1 MKLIDKIKNLNKKKV
16 IGITT
21 SVFAAFIFTF
31 AVYNLN
37 NPTYFNRLF
46 ANVLNNGVPANS
58 NFEDNTFYSCVVDAY
73 NNANGASKA
82 YTDSLTDE
90 ELASITSL
98 ECGGWR
104 YSDSDKITSA
114 KGVEKLTGLI
124 ILHLYEN
131 KLTSIDVSN
140 NTALTS
146 LDLNFNQLTSIDV
159 SNNTSLTNLDLAGNQ
174 LTSIDLNKNTKLESL
189 NLNSNQLTS
198 IDVSNN
204 TSLTNLG
211 LSYNQL
217 TGIDLSKNTVL
228 KILDLGRNQLTN
240 IDLSN
245 NTALTELVLSE
256 NQLTSIDVSNNTS
269 LTNLGLAGN
278 QLTSIDLNKNTK
290 LESLNLNS
298 NQLTSIDVSNNTSL
312 TNLDLGNNQLTN
324 IDLSNNTS
332 LTRLFL
338 GNNSFENISTMTVG
352 ETYVIKDNIKVPSD
366 KKVTY
371 SIEDTSIAKLENG
384 VITAMQSGTTR
395 LVIDTGYTR
404 EYEDMKIYIDFVVQS
419 AELSSN
425 IYNINNDLKYIY
437 TRNDTDIN
445 TIVSN
450 ISTNIGEIQIENNIL
465 KVTNNG
471 KTLLTYNIIN
481 YVINDYTVNGN
492 VITGIIDNFN
502 KENINVTNGT
512 YEINDNLL
520 YIKDQNNNILETF
533 NLEITKTSLS
543 SEVYIINNDLKYIY
557 TKNIT
562 DINTIL
568 SNISTNIGEIQIDD
582 DNTLKVKYNDKI
594 ISEYKIISY
603 SVTDYD
609 TDGEYIYPIINKF
622 DYNNISVINGSYE
635 VDNNQNVINIKYE
648 DNIIDTVK
656 LVILTSSKYDLT
668 KWRKDTYPYTTNHY
682 ILLSKPTDEY
692 RGGSEISVTNA
703 SLWAG
708 SLYDDMYVDADGKSL
723 FSFSQLKMSIN
734 NGSFGE
740 DYVYT
745 KNETNLDN
753 IKANIT
759 RNYGTIDIEDNML
772 KVLYNN
778 EVLLEYKIVNFK
790 IKNAVISGNTINAIK
805 DKFSINDIEVNN
817 GMYKLN
823 DDNTLNI
830 KYNDQVIDT
839 LNIEIITPSL
849 HFIDSTNNYIIND
862 KEKYIY
868 TRNSFR
874 VKYMIENL
882 VANIGNVVIEDNK
895 AKIVYDGETLLE
907 YKFVRYNIKNYTL
920 TKYNDNYYLNI
931 GNNVLDESYISVTN
945 GDYEISDNNLV
956 IKYNNK
962 TIDTIPIISYQ
973 LDYDIINSYG
983 NKYIYLKDK
992 EFDSSKI
999 TVNNCEY
1006 KIEYNQLTIYSPTTI
1021 LETINLASINL
1032 NGAELKGSSVYLGG
1046 MGNLYINGT
1055 NCDVNDLGNYIYQIS
1070 IGENIV
1076 DTISGIKIEA
1086 SDWSIIERIDNYGY
1100 IYLGAR
1106 GIGELAD
1113 FNIINGYSEETENE
1127 LIIYESENKEYELK
1141 RLNILRISSD
1151 KYDLKSSYSKD
1162 NNAYYIYTKDKKI
1175 DASSI
1180 KASDGIII
1188 DDQVSYIAIRDSISG
1203 MDLESIQPV
1212 YVDVNKYSEY
1222 KLVDDCIYLGLINKN
1237 NYPSINVNN
1246 GEARKNGNQF
1256 DIYSVAGQKLDSLD
1270 IIALETDYLSDDV
1283 KDESESRSRYR
1294 YEFVSSSLYLGVD
1307 TFNPA
1312 YITGKINSTYE
1323 YSTDTGLLKIKHND
1337 KLIEEIKVVNIYL
1350 PDKYKFIW
1358 DNLYLKDSEFKES
1371 MVKSITNVKNID
1383 KDKISVM
1390 NGKLIFVREE
1400 EEDDD
1405 GNTYFEEWL
1414 DVYTIDYDSSR
1425 YEDEDYRD
1433 SKYIKGEIA
1442 LASILSKKY
1451 DMSDNY
1457 IYLGTEDFNSDL
1469 EFKNFGKTYNTN
1481 KLLETNALKIDKNK
1495 IELWFTDEECDSKYV
1510 DGKYVETCSY
1520 EPVEKVDSW
1529 DLVKVL
1535 SDDFDLSTSSIDLNF
1550 DGIFSLDSVG
1560 ITSGSISLEG
1570 DILVI
1575 KYKDKVVKEIKVNDA
1590 KKNTTT
1596 TKKVEDIEN
1605 TTQNS
1610 SYTTTTKKRNIF
1622 SRLFGNKK
1630 TKKVTSRKNIF
1641 IRTTKNKSST
1651 TKVIT
1656 NKNNIST
1663 TNKES
1668 GKTIRLNV
1676 KILVILLVSFN
1687 IIFVSALYLFKKDK
1701 FKEKGEK

>member
-1 MKLIDKIKNLNKKKV
+1 MDISKN
-16 IGITT
+16 T
-21 SVFAAFIFTF
+21 
-31 AVYNLN
+31 
-37 NPTYFNRLF
+37 
-46 ANVLNNGVPANS
+46 
-58 NFEDNTFYSCVVDAY
+58 
-73 NNANGASKA
+73 
-82 YTDSLTDE
+82 SLT
-90 ELASITSL
+90 T
-98 ECGGWR
+98 
-104 YSDSDKITSA
+104 
-114 KGVEKLTGLI
+114 
-124 ILHLYEN
+124 LY
-131 KLTSIDVSN
+131 LSN
-140 NTALTS
+140 N
-146 LDLNFNQLTSIDV
+146 QLASIDV
-159 SNNTSLTNLDLAGNQ
+159 SNNTSLT
-174 LTSIDLNKNTKLESL
+174 TLN
-189 NLNSNQLTS
+189 
-198 IDVSNN
+198 
-204 TSLTNLG
+204 
-211 LSYNQL
+211 
-217 TGIDLSKNTVL
+217 
-228 KILDLGRNQLTN
+228 
-240 IDLSN
+240 
-245 NTALTELVLSE
+245 
-256 NQLTSIDVSNNTS
+256 
-269 LTNLGLAGN
+269 
-278 QLTSIDLNKNTK
+278 
-290 LESLNLNS
+290 
-298 NQLTSIDVSNNTSL
+298 
-312 TNLDLGNNQLTN
+312 LGNNP
-324 IDLSNNTS
+324 
-332 LTRLFL
+332 
-338 GNNSFENISTMTVG
+338 FEDISTMTVG
-352 ETYVIKDNIKVPSD
+352 GTYVIKDNIKVPSD

-371 SIEDTSIAKLENG
+371 SIEDTSIANVENG
-384 VITAMQSGTTR
+384 VITALKNGTTR
-395 LVIDTGYTR
+395 LVIDTGYTS
-404 EYEDMKIYIDFVVQS
+404 ESEDMKIYIDFVVQS

-533 NLEITKTSLS
+533 NLEITKTSLL

-557 TKNIT
+557 TKNII
-562 DINTIL
+562 DINTIV

-603 SVTDYD
+603 NVTDYD

-839 LNIEIITPSL
+839 LNIEIITPNIRSIGSPS
-849 HFIDSTNNYIIND
+849 FDYNIND
-862 KEKYIY
+862 NEKYIY
-868 TRNSFR
+868 IRYFSSESFLGD
-874 VKYMIENL
+874 VQ
-882 VANIGNVVIEDNK
+882 ANIGNVVIEDNK

-907 YKFVRYNIKNYTL
+907 YKIIRYIVNGYTPIGS
-920 TKYNDNYYLNI
+920 YGSYYLTI
-931 GNNVLDESYISVTN
+931 GNNVLNESDVSVTN

-1055 NCDVNDLGNYIYQIS
+1055 NCDVNDLGNYIYQII

-1106 GIGELAD
+1106 SISELAD

-1162 NNAYYIYTKDKKI
+1162 NNAYYIYTKNKKI

-1237 NYPSINVNN
+1237 DSQYISVN
-1246 GEARKNGNQF
+1246 GGYAQKNGDQF
-1256 DIYSVAGQKLDSLD
+1256 DIYSGAGQKLDSLD
-1270 IIALETDYLSDDV
+1270 IVALETDYLSDDV

-1358 DNLYLKDSEFKES
+1358 DNLYLKDSEFKDS

-1442 LASILSKKY
+1442 FASISSKKY
-1451 DMSDNY
+1451 DMSNNY
-1457 IYLGTEDFNSDL
+1457 IYLGTEDFDSDL
-1469 EFKNFGKTYNTN
+1469 EFKNWGVTYNTN

-1596 TKKVEDIEN
+1596 NKKVKDIEN

-1630 TKKVTSRKNIF
+1630 TTATAKKVTSRKNIF
-1641 IRTTKNKSST
+1641 RRTTKNKSST

-1656 NKNNIST
+1656 NKNNISA

-1668 GKTIRLNV
+1668 DKTIRLNV

>member
-1 MKLIDKIKNLNKKKV
+1 MKDKLKSILTKIKNNKKKV
-16 IGITT
+16 IGITFG
-21 SVFAAFIFTF
+21 VFAVFIFTF

-46 ANVLNNGVPANS
+46 ANVLNNRKPANDA
-58 NFEDNTFYSCVVDAY
+58 FEDNTFYSCVIDAY
-73 NNANGASKA
+73 NGDHQDNKKA
-82 YTDSLTDE
+82 YNYDLTDK
-90 ELASITSL
+90 ELTSITSL
-98 ECGGWR
+98 TCQGYN
-104 YSDSDKITSA
+104 YSDDDKITSA
-114 KGVEKLTGLI
+114 KGVEKLTR
-124 ILHLYEN
+124 
-131 KLTSIDVSN
+131 LTTLDLSSNQLASIDLSN
-140 NTALTS
+140 NVALTT
-146 LDLNFNQLTSIDV
+146 LILYNNNLTNIDL
-159 SNNTSLTNLDLAGNQ
+159 SNNVALTTLYLYSNQ
-174 LTSIDLNKNTKLESL
+174 LTSIDLSQNTNLTEL
-189 NLNSNQLTS
+189 NLEGNK
-198 IDVSNN
+198 
-204 TSLTNLG
+204 
-211 LSYNQL
+211 LS
-217 TGIDLSKNTVL
+217 GIDLSKNTVL
-228 KILDLGRNQLTN
+228 TALYLDYNNLTS

-245 NTALTELVLSE
+245 NVALTTLYLY
-256 NQLTSIDVSNNTS
+256 
-269 LTNLGLAGN
+269 
-278 QLTSIDLNKNTK
+278 
-290 LESLNLNS
+290 S
-298 NQLTSIDVSNNTSL
+298 NQLTS
-312 TNLDLGNNQLTN
+312 

-332 LTRLFL
+332 LTNIDLRDNQLASIDLSNNMSLTTLSLGSNQLTDIDVSKNTVLTSLSLGSNQLTDIDVSKNTVLTALYLDYNNLTSIDLSSNTSLTTLYISGNQLTSIDLSNNTSLTTLSLGSNQLTDIDVSKNTALTTLNL
-338 GNNSFENISTMTVG
+338 GNNPFEDISTMSVG

-384 VITAMQSGTTR
+384 VITSLQNGATR
-395 LVIDTGYTR
+395 LVIDTGYTS

-437 TRNDTDIN
+437 TKGDIDTD
-445 TIVSN
+445 TIKSN
-450 ISTNIGEIQIENNIL
+450 ISTNVGEIEIENNTL

-471 KTLLTYNIIN
+471 KELLSYKIIN
-481 YVINDYTVNGN
+481 YMINKYTVSGN

-520 YIKDQNNNILETF
+520 YLKDQNNNILETF
-533 NLEITKTSLS
+533 NLEITKTSLL
-543 SEVYIINNDLKYIY
+543 SEVYNINNDLKYIY

-568 SNISTNIGEIQIDD
+568 SNISTNIGEMQ
-582 DNTLKVKYNDKI
+582 
-594 ISEYKIISY
+594 
-603 SVTDYD
+603 
-609 TDGEYIYPIINKF
+609 
-622 DYNNISVINGSYE
+622 
-635 VDNNQNVINIKYE
+635 
-648 DNIIDTVK
+648 
-656 LVILTSSKYDLT
+656 
-668 KWRKDTYPYTTNHY
+668 
-682 ILLSKPTDEY
+682 
-692 RGGSEISVTNA
+692 
-703 SLWAG
+703 
-708 SLYDDMYVDADGKSL
+708 
-723 FSFSQLKMSIN
+723 
-734 NGSFGE
+734 
-740 DYVYT
+740 
-745 KNETNLDN
+745 
-753 IKANIT
+753 
-759 RNYGTIDIEDNML
+759 IEDNML

-862 KEKYIY
+862 NEKYIY
-868 TRNSFR
+868 IRYFSSERFLGD
-874 VKYMIENL
+874 VQ
-882 VANIGNVVIEDNK
+882 ANIGNVVIEDNK
-895 AKIVYDGETLLE
+895 AKIVYEGETLLE
-907 YKFVRYNIKNYTL
+907 YKIIRYIVNGYTPL
-920 TKYNDNYYLNI
+920 GSYGSYYLTI
-931 GNNVLDESYISVTN
+931 GNNVLNESDVSVIN
-945 GDYEISDNNLV
+945 GDCEISDNNLV

-973 LDYDIINSYG
+973 LDYDIIDSYG

-1055 NCDVNDLGNYIYQIS
+1055 NCDVNDLGNYIYQII

-1106 GIGELAD
+1106 SISELAD
-1113 FNIINGYSEETENE
+1113 FNIINGYSEVTENE

-1175 DASSI
+1175 DESSI

-1212 YVDVNKYSEY
+1212 YVDVNKYSKY

-1237 NYPSINVNN
+1237 DYPSINVNN
-1246 GEARKNGNQF
+1246 GEAKKNGNQF

-1270 IIALETDYLSDDV
+1270 IVALETDYLSDDV
-1283 KDESESRSRYR
+1283 QYESESRSRYE
-1294 YEFVSSSLYLGVD
+1294 YEFASSSLYLGVD
-1307 TFNPA
+1307 VFNA
-1312 YITGKINSTYE
+1312 AHITGIINSTYE
-1323 YSTDTGLLKIKHND
+1323 YSTDTGLLKIKYND
-1337 KLIEEIKVVNIYL
+1337 KLIGEIKVVNIYL
-1350 PDKYKFIW
+1350 PDKYKFIC
-1358 DNLYLKDSEFKES
+1358 DNLYLKNSEFKES

-1390 NGKLIFVREE
+1390 NGKLILVRDE

-1414 DVYTIDYDSSR
+1414 EVYTIDYDSSR

-1433 SKYIKGEIA
+1433 SKYIKGGIA
-1442 LASILSKKY
+1442 FASVSSKKY
-1451 DMSDNY
+1451 DMSDDY

-1469 EFKNFGKTYNTN
+1469 EFKKWGKTYNTN

-1510 DGKYVETCSY
+1510 NGKYVETCSY
-1520 EPVEKVDSW
+1520 EQVEKIDSW

-1560 ITSGSISLEG
+1560 ITNGSISLEG

-1575 KYKDKVVKEIKVNDA
+1575 KYKDKVVKKIKVNDA

-1596 TKKVEDIEN
+1596 TKKVTSRKN
-1605 TTQNS
+1605 ALK
-1610 SYTTTTKKRNIF
+1610 TTTKK
-1622 SRLFGNKK
+1622 
-1630 TKKVTSRKNIF
+1630 
-1641 IRTTKNKSST
+1641 KSST
-1651 TKVIT
+1651 TKVITTTKKKSSTTKVTT

-1668 GKTIRLNV
+1668 GKIIRLNV
-1676 KILVILLVSFN
+1676 KILVVLLVSFN
-1687 IIFVSALYLFKKDK
+1687 IIFVSVLYLLKKDK
-1701 FKEKGEK
+1701 NQKNGE

>member
-1 MKLIDKIKNLNKKKV
+1 MKDKLKSILNKIKNNKKKV
-16 IGITT
+16 IGITFG
-21 SVFAAFIFTF
+21 VFAVFIFTF
-31 AVYNLN
+31 ATYNLN

-46 ANVLNNGVPANS
+46 ANVLNNGKPANDA
-58 NFEDNTFYSCVVDAY
+58 FEDNTFYSCVVDAY
-73 NNANGASKA
+73 NNANGVSKA
-82 YTDSLTDE
+82 YTVNLTDE

-98 ECGGWR
+98 DCSGFDH
-104 YSDSDKITSA
+104 SDNDKITSA
-114 KGVEKLTGLI
+114 KGVEKLTGLKRLT
-124 ILHLYEN
+124 LHAN
-131 KLTSIDVSN
+131 KLTSIDLAN
-140 NTALTS
+140 NTFLKHLYLS
-146 LDLNFNQLTSIDV
+146 INRLTSIDL
-159 SNNTSLTNLDLAGNQ
+159 SNNTSLTNLDL
-174 LTSIDLNKNTKLESL
+174 SY
-189 NLNSNQLTS
+189 NQLTS
-198 IDVSNN
+198 IDVSKN
-204 TSLTNLG
+204 TNLKE
-211 LSYNQL
+211 LA
-217 TGIDLSKNTVL
+217 
-228 KILDLGRNQLTN
+228 
-240 IDLSN
+240 LSN
-245 NTALTELVLSE
+245 
-256 NQLTSIDVSNNTS
+256 
-269 LTNLGLAGN
+269 N
-278 QLTSIDLNKNTK
+278 QLTSIDLSNDSALTD
-290 LESLNLNS
+290 LNLN
-298 NQLTSIDVSNNTSL
+298 
-312 TNLDLGNNQLTN
+312 NNQLTY

-332 LTRLFL
+332 LTNLYL
-338 GNNSFENISTMTVG
+338 SNNQLTSIDLSQNAALTTLYLKNNPFENIPTMIVG
-352 ETYVIKDNIKVPSD
+352 EIYAIKDNIKLPND
-366 KKVTY
+366 KKATY
-371 SIEDTSIAKLENG
+371 SIEDTSIANVENG
-384 VITAMQSGTTR
+384 VITALQNGATR
-395 LVIDTGYTR
+395 LVIDTGHTN
-404 EYEDMKIYIDFVVQS
+404 EYEDMKIYISFTVQS

-425 IYNINNDLKYIY
+425 IYNINNDLKYIYTKGDIDTDTIKSNISTNIGEIEIENNTLKVTNNGKTLLTYNIINYVINDYTVNGNVITGIIDNFNKENINVTNGTYEINDNLLYIKDQNNNILETFNLKITKTSLLSEVYNINNDLKYIY

-450 ISTNIGEIQIENNIL
+450 ISTNIGEIEIENNIL

-533 NLEITKTSLS
+533 NLEITKTSLL

-557 TKNIT
+557 TKNII
-562 DINTIL
+562 DINTIV
-568 SNISTNIGEIQIDD
+568 SNISTNIGEIQ
-582 DNTLKVKYNDKI
+582 
-594 ISEYKIISY
+594 
-603 SVTDYD
+603 
-609 TDGEYIYPIINKF
+609 
-622 DYNNISVINGSYE
+622 
-635 VDNNQNVINIKYE
+635 
-648 DNIIDTVK
+648 
-656 LVILTSSKYDLT
+656 
-668 KWRKDTYPYTTNHY
+668 
-682 ILLSKPTDEY
+682 
-692 RGGSEISVTNA
+692 
-703 SLWAG
+703 
-708 SLYDDMYVDADGKSL
+708 
-723 FSFSQLKMSIN
+723 
-734 NGSFGE
+734 
-740 DYVYT
+740 
-745 KNETNLDN
+745 
-753 IKANIT
+753 
-759 RNYGTIDIEDNML
+759 IEDNML

-805 DKFSINDIEVNN
+805 DKFSINDIKVNN

-839 LNIEIITPSL
+839 LNIEIITPNIRSIGSPS
-849 HFIDSTNNYIIND
+849 FDYNIND
-862 KEKYIY
+862 NEKYIY
-868 TRNSFR
+868 IRYFSSESFLGD
-874 VKYMIENL
+874 VQ
-882 VANIGNVVIEDNK
+882 ANIGNVVIEDNK

-907 YKFVRYNIKNYTL
+907 YKIIRYIVNGYTPIGS
-920 TKYNDNYYLNI
+920 YGSYYLTI
-931 GNNVLDESYISVTN
+931 GNNVLNESDVSVIN
-945 GDYEISDNNLV
+945 GDYEISDNNLA

-962 TIDTIPIISYQ
+962 IIDTIPIISYQ

-999 TVNNCEY
+999 TVSNCEY

-1032 NGAELKGSSVYLGG
+1032 NGTELKGSSVYLGG

-1055 NCDVNDLGNYIYQIS
+1055 NCDVNDLGNYIYQII

-1106 GIGELAD
+1106 SISELAD

-1162 NNAYYIYTKDKKI
+1162 NNAYYIYTKNKKI
-1175 DASSI
+1175 DVSSI
-1180 KASDGIII
+1180 RASDGIII

-1203 MDLESIQPV
+1203 MDLESIKPV

-1256 DIYSVAGQKLDSLD
+1256 DIYSGAGQKLDSLD
-1270 IIALETDYLSDDV
+1270 IIALETDYLSYDV
-1283 KDESESRSRYR
+1283 KDESESRSRYE
-1294 YEFVSSSLYLGVD
+1294 YEFASSSLYLGVD

-1312 YITGKINSTYE
+1312 YITSKINSTYE
-1323 YSTDTGLLKIKHND
+1323 YATDTSLLKIKHND

-1358 DNLYLKDSEFKES
+1358 DNLYLKDSEFKDS

-1390 NGKLIFVREE
+1390 NGKLVFVREE
-1400 EEDDD
+1400 EEDDN

-1433 SKYIKGEIA
+1433 SKYIKGDIG
-1442 LASILSKKY
+1442 LASISSKKY
-1451 DMSDNY
+1451 DMSDDY
-1457 IYLGTEDFNSDL
+1457 IYLGTEDFDSDL
-1469 EFKNFGKTYNTN
+1469 EFKSWGVTYNTN

-1560 ITSGSISLEG
+1560 ITNGSISLEG

-1630 TKKVTSRKNIF
+1630 TTTTAKKATSRKKIF
-1641 IRTTKNKSST
+1641 RRTTKNKSST

-1656 NKNNIST
+1656 NKNSIST

-1668 GKTIRLNV
+1668 DKTIRLNV

>member
-1 MKLIDKIKNLNKKKV
+1 MKDKLKSILNKIKNNKKKV
-16 IGITT
+16 IGITFG
-21 SVFAAFIFTF
+21 VFAVFIFTF

-46 ANVLNNGVPANS
+46 ANVLNNGKPANDA
-58 NFEDNTFYSCVVDAY
+58 FEDNTFYSCVVDAY
-73 NNANGASKA
+73 NNANGVSKA
-82 YTDSLTDE
+82 YTVNLTDE

-98 ECGGWR
+98 DCSGFDH
-104 YSDSDKITSA
+104 SDNDKITSA
-114 KGVEKLTGLI
+114 KGVEKLTGLKRLT
-124 ILHLYEN
+124 LHAN
-131 KLTSIDVSN
+131 KLTSIDLAN
-140 NTALTS
+140 NTFLKHLYLS
-146 LDLNFNQLTSIDV
+146 INRLTSIDL
-159 SNNTSLTNLDLAGNQ
+159 SNNTSLTNLDL
-174 LTSIDLNKNTKLESL
+174 SY
-189 NLNSNQLTS
+189 NQLTS
-198 IDVSNN
+198 IDVSKN
-204 TSLTNLG
+204 TNLKE
-211 LSYNQL
+211 LA
-217 TGIDLSKNTVL
+217 
-228 KILDLGRNQLTN
+228 
-240 IDLSN
+240 LSN
-245 NTALTELVLSE
+245 
-256 NQLTSIDVSNNTS
+256 
-269 LTNLGLAGN
+269 N
-278 QLTSIDLNKNTK
+278 QLTSIDLSNDSALTD
-290 LESLNLNS
+290 LNLN
-298 NQLTSIDVSNNTSL
+298 
-312 TNLDLGNNQLTN
+312 NNQLTY

-332 LTRLFL
+332 LTNLYL
-338 GNNSFENISTMTVG
+338 SNNQLTSIDLSQNAALTTLYLKNNPFENIPTMIVG
-352 ETYVIKDNIKVPSD
+352 EIYAIKDNIKLPND
-366 KKVTY
+366 KKATY
-371 SIEDTSIAKLENG
+371 SIEDTSIANVENG
-384 VITAMQSGTTR
+384 VITALQNGATR
-395 LVIDTGYTR
+395 LVIDTGHTN
-404 EYEDMKIYIDFVVQS
+404 EYEDMKIYISFTVQS

-437 TRNDTDIN
+437 TKGDIDTD
-445 TIVSN
+445 TIKSN
-450 ISTNIGEIQIENNIL
+450 ISTNIGEIEIENNTL

-533 NLEITKTSLS
+533 NLEITKTSLL

-557 TKNIT
+557 TKNII
-562 DINTIL
+562 DINTIV
-568 SNISTNIGEIQIDD
+568 SNISTNIGEIQ
-582 DNTLKVKYNDKI
+582 
-594 ISEYKIISY
+594 
-603 SVTDYD
+603 
-609 TDGEYIYPIINKF
+609 
-622 DYNNISVINGSYE
+622 
-635 VDNNQNVINIKYE
+635 
-648 DNIIDTVK
+648 
-656 LVILTSSKYDLT
+656 
-668 KWRKDTYPYTTNHY
+668 
-682 ILLSKPTDEY
+682 
-692 RGGSEISVTNA
+692 
-703 SLWAG
+703 
-708 SLYDDMYVDADGKSL
+708 
-723 FSFSQLKMSIN
+723 
-734 NGSFGE
+734 
-740 DYVYT
+740 
-745 KNETNLDN
+745 
-753 IKANIT
+753 
-759 RNYGTIDIEDNML
+759 IEDNML

-805 DKFSINDIEVNN
+805 DKFSINDIKVNN

-839 LNIEIITPSL
+839 LNIEIITPNIRSIGSPS
-849 HFIDSTNNYIIND
+849 FDYNIND
-862 KEKYIY
+862 NEKYIY
-868 TRNSFR
+868 IRYFSSESFLGD
-874 VKYMIENL
+874 VQ
-882 VANIGNVVIEDNK
+882 ANIGNVVIEDNK

-907 YKFVRYNIKNYTL
+907 YKIIRYIVNGYTPIGS
-920 TKYNDNYYLNI
+920 YGSYYLTI
-931 GNNVLDESYISVTN
+931 GNNVLNESDVSVIN

-1055 NCDVNDLGNYIYQIS
+1055 NCDVNDLGNYIYQII

-1106 GIGELAD
+1106 SISELAD

-1162 NNAYYIYTKDKKI
+1162 NNAYYIYTKNKKI
-1175 DASSI
+1175 DVSSI
-1180 KASDGIII
+1180 RASDGIII

-1203 MDLESIQPV
+1203 MDLESIKPV

-1256 DIYSVAGQKLDSLD
+1256 DIYSGAGQKLDSLD
-1270 IIALETDYLSDDV
+1270 IIALETDYLSYDV
-1283 KDESESRSRYR
+1283 KDESESRSRYE
-1294 YEFVSSSLYLGVD
+1294 YEFASSSLYLGVD

-1312 YITGKINSTYE
+1312 YITSKINSTYE
-1323 YSTDTGLLKIKHND
+1323 YATDTSLLKIKHND

-1358 DNLYLKDSEFKES
+1358 DNLYLKDSEFKDS

-1390 NGKLIFVREE
+1390 NGKLVFVREE

-1433 SKYIKGEIA
+1433 SKYIKGDIG
-1442 LASILSKKY
+1442 LASISSKKY

-1469 EFKNFGKTYNTN
+1469 EFKNCGEIYNTN

-1495 IELWFTDEECDSKYV
+1495 IELWFTDEECDSTYV

-1630 TKKVTSRKNIF
+1630 TTATAKKVTSRKNIF
-1641 IRTTKNKSST
+1641 RRTTKKKSST

-1663 TNKES
+1663 TNKGS
-1668 GKTIRLNV
+1668 DKTIRLNV

>member
-1 MKLIDKIKNLNKKKV
+1 MKNIKEKIGNLKNKINKKKV
-16 IGITT
+16 YTIATCIL
-21 SVFAAFIFTF
+21 VAFIFTF
-31 AVYNLN
+31 VTYNLD
-37 NPTYFNRLF
+37 NPTYFNRMF
-46 ANVLNNGVPANS
+46 ANVLNNGTPANS
-58 NFEDNTFYSCVVDAY
+58 NFEDNTFYQCVIDAY
-73 NNANGASKA
+73 NTSSGNSKA

-90 ELASITSL
+90 ELASITNL
-98 ECGGWR
+98 TCQGWN
-104 YSDSDKITSA
+104 YSDDDKITSA
-114 KGVEKLTGLI
+114 KGIEKLTGLI
-124 ILHLYEN
+124 TLELRYNQLTSVDLSNNTALTTLYLYSN
-131 KLTSIDVSN
+131 QLTSIDLSNNTALTTLCLDYNQLTSIDLSNNTALTTLSLYSNQLTSIDLSN

-146 LDLNFNQLTSIDV
+146 LALSINQLTNIDVSKNTSLTRLILSNNQLASIDV
-159 SNNTSLTNLDLAGNQ
+159 SNNTSLTTLNLYSNQ
-174 LTSIDLNKNTKLESL
+174 LTNIDVSKNTALTSL
-189 NLNSNQLTS
+189 SLNSNQLASIDVSKNTALTSLSLDSNQLAS

-204 TSLTNLG
+204 TSLTTLD
-211 LSYNQL
+211 LRSNQL
-217 TGIDLSKNTVL
+217 TD
-228 KILDLGRNQLTN
+228 
-240 IDLSN
+240 
-245 NTALTELVLSE
+245 
-256 NQLTSIDVSNNTS
+256 IDVSNNTS
-269 LTNLGLAGN
+269 LT
-278 QLTSIDLNKNTK
+278 DLK
-290 LESLNLNS
+290 LNS
-298 NQLTSIDVSNNTSL
+298 NRLTSIDVSVNTSL
-312 TNLDLGNNQLTN
+312 TTLSLRNNP
-324 IDLSNNTS
+324 
-332 LTRLFL
+332 
-338 GNNSFENISTMTVG
+338 FEDISTMTVG

-384 VITAMQSGTTR
+384 VITALQNGATR
-395 LVIDTGYTR
+395 LVIDTGYTS

-425 IYNINNDLKYIY
+425 IYN
-437 TRNDTDIN
+437 
-445 TIVSN
+445 
-450 ISTNIGEIQIENNIL
+450 
-465 KVTNNG
+465 
-471 KTLLTYNIIN
+471 
-481 YVINDYTVNGN
+481 
-492 VITGIIDNFN
+492 
-502 KENINVTNGT
+502 
-512 YEINDNLL
+512 
-520 YIKDQNNNILETF
+520 
-533 NLEITKTSLS
+533 
-543 SEVYIINNDLKYIY
+543 INNDLKYIY

-603 SVTDYD
+603 NVTDYD

-622 DYNNISVINGSYE
+622 DYNNINVMNGSYE

-682 ILLSKPTDEY
+682 ILFSKPTDEY

-703 SLWAG
+703 SISAG
-708 SLYDDMYVDADGKSL
+708 SLYDDMDVVTDGKSL

-734 NGSFGE
+734 NGSFGD

-759 RNYGTIDIEDNML
+759 KNYGTIDIEDNML

-805 DKFSINDIEVNN
+805 DKFSINDIKVNN

-839 LNIEIITPSL
+839 LNIEIITPNIRSIGSPS
-849 HFIDSTNNYIIND
+849 FDYNIND
-862 KEKYIY
+862 NEKYIY
-868 TRNSFR
+868 IRYFSSESFLGD
-874 VKYMIENL
+874 VQ
-882 VANIGNVVIEDNK
+882 ANIGNVVIEDNK

-907 YKFVRYNIKNYTL
+907 YKIIRYIVNGYTPIGS
-920 TKYNDNYYLNI
+920 YGSYYLTI
-931 GNNVLDESYISVTN
+931 GNNVLNESDVSVIN
-945 GDYEISDNNLV
+945 GDYEISNNNLA

-962 TIDTIPIISYQ
+962 IIDTIPIISYQ

-1055 NCDVNDLGNYIYQIS
+1055 NCDVNDLGNYIYQII

-1106 GIGELAD
+1106 SISELAD

-1162 NNAYYIYTKDKKI
+1162 NNAYYIYTKNKKI

-1180 KASDGIII
+1180 RASDGIII

-1203 MDLESIQPV
+1203 MDLESIKPV

-1256 DIYSVAGQKLDSLD
+1256 DIYSGAGQKLDSLD
-1270 IIALETDYLSDDV
+1270 IIALETDYLSYDV
-1283 KDESESRSRYR
+1283 KDESESRSRYE
-1294 YEFVSSSLYLGVD
+1294 YEFASSSLYLGVD

-1312 YITGKINSTYE
+1312 YITSKINSTYE
-1323 YSTDTGLLKIKHND
+1323 YATDTGLLKIKHND
-1337 KLIEEIKVVNIYL
+1337 KLIEEIKIVNIYL

-1358 DNLYLKDSEFKES
+1358 DNLYLKDSEFKDS

-1390 NGKLIFVREE
+1390 NGKLILVREE
-1400 EEDDD
+1400 QEGDD

-1596 TKKVEDIEN
+1596 KKVEDIEN

-1630 TKKVTSRKNIF
+1630 TTATAKKVTSRKNIF